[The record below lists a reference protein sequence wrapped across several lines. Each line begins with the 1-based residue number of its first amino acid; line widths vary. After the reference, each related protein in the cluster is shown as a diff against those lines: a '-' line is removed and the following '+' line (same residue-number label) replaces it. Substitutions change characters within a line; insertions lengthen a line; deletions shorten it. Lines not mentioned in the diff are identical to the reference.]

1 MVVEGVFTKF
11 VNTSRDDV
19 FEKFVKKTLCEISLN
34 TEENVNDNS

>member
-19 FEKFVKKTLCEISLN
+19 FAKVVKKTLTEINESCI
-34 TEENVNDNS
+34 